1 MTTAWRLRA
10 TTGVITLAV
19 WMVLVVMAL
28 VTGG

>member
-19 WMVLVVMAL
+19 WLALVVMAL